1 MIYAFVALKIA
12 NPDMLAAYR
21 DRAADALAAH
31 GGSVVAASKGTTAL
45 EGTPPLPDMAAILS
59 FPDRAAAEAWI
70 SDPALAEIHALRRGV
85 GQSDITLLG

>member
-1 MIYAFVALKIA
+1 MIYAYVALKIT

-21 DRAADALAAH
+21 EKADEALAAH
-31 GGSVVAASKGTTAL
+31 GGIVVAAKKDLVAL
-45 EGTPPLPDMAAILS
+45 EGTPTLPDMAAILS

-70 SDPALAEIHALRRGV
+70 NDPALAGIHALRRGV